1 MRRAHGFARGGV
13 AREEAGGECA
23 VERGGGAR
31 RGGLGE
37 QFGGRLGG
45 RARVRAA
52 LALGVVGVVGV
63 AALQGQ
69 SGLEKFGAGGRDVS
83 GGRTGLDI
91 RVGNGV
97 KVEKGIGRR
106 EWVGWARNRVAQSGM
121 EVSLRRCRATLA
133 VASRRRDCESS
144 DSGKRRALAYRG
156 KVSGNALV

>member
-1 MRRAHGFARGGV
+1 MSVPWSEAEGRGEGGSESRSEGGSEGV
-13 AREEAGGECA
+13 LEFELPSPSVSSVSSGSQPC
-23 VERGGGAR
+23 RGSP
-31 RGGLGE
+31 
-37 QFGGRLGG
+37 
-45 RARVRAA
+45 V
-52 LALGVVGVVGV
+52 
-63 AALQGQ
+63 
-69 SGLEKFGAGGRDVS
+69 SKNLEPVDGMWS